1 MSALRVLVDESLPR
15 RFARELSELQ
25 ASTVREEGW
34 LGLRNGVLLRA
45 AVDRGF
51 TVLITADRSL
61 EFQQNL
67 AALGIAVV
75 VLGGRNRL
83 QDLRIA
89 LDYPRVAY
97 HVTILLLDDGSG
109 G

>member
-1 MSALRVLVDESLPR
+1 MRVLVDESLPR
-15 RFARELSELQ
+15 RFARELYGLEV
-25 ASTVREEGW
+25 STVLEEGW

-67 AALGIAVV
+67 SALGIAVV

-83 QDLRIA
+83 QDLKF
-89 LDYPRVAY
+89 
-97 HVTILLLDDGSG
+97 HVPGLLTILETIAPGDVVRIGS
-109 G
+109 

>member
-1 MSALRVLVDESLPR
+1 MSASRVLVDESLPR
-15 RFARELSELQ
+15 RFAGELSGLQ
-25 ASTVREEGW
+25 VSTVHEEGW

-67 AALGIAVV
+67 GALGIAVV
-75 VLGGRNRL
+75 VLAGRNRL
-83 QDLRIA
+83 QDLKI
-89 LDYPRVAY
+89 
-97 HVTILLLDDGSG
+97 HVGRLHTILETIAPGDVVRVGA
-109 G
+109 

>member
-15 RFARELSELQ
+15 RLAAELSGLQ
-25 ASTVREEGW
+25 VSTVREEGW

-51 TVLITADRSL
+51 TVLVTADRSL

-67 AALGIAVV
+67 AELRIAVV

-83 QDLRIA
+83 HDLRA
-89 LDYPRVAY
+89 
-97 HVTILLLDDGSG
+97 HVPQLMKVLGTIGPGEVLRIG

>member
-1 MSALRVLVDESLPR
+1 MRVLVDESLPR
-15 RFARELSELQ
+15 RFAGELSGLQ
-25 ASTVREEGW
+25 VSTVREEGW

-51 TVLITADRSL
+51 TVLVTADRSL

-67 AALGIAVV
+67 SELGIAVV

-83 QDLRIA
+83 QDLKTHVPRLLNVLKTIARGEVLRI
-89 LDYPRVAY
+89 
-97 HVTILLLDDGSG
+97 G

>member
-83 QDLRIA
+83 QDLRIHV
-89 LDYPRVAY
+89 PRLL
-97 HVTILLLDDGSG
+97 TILETIAPGDVVRIG